1 MDGRPTTTVG
11 VGDLW
16 LDAPP
21 TPMNAVI
28 PTMKVGGDVAAAAD
42 VVVVVVAFVVFVFC
56 VATVLRFDRDA
67 AISVVI
73 DIAPKD

>member
-1 MDGRPTTTVG
+1 MRD
-11 VGDLW
+11 
-16 LDAPP
+16 DA
-21 TPMNAVI
+21 AV
-28 PTMKVGGDVAAAAD
+28 VVFF
-42 VVVVVVAFVVFVFC
+42 VVVVFVVFVFC